1 MDGEFG
7 GAGGGSVPGYYGCR
21 VEGDDGARG
30 GFGYGIGWG
39 STAAAAGCG
48 GGGEG
53 EGG

>member
-30 GFGYGIGWG
+30 GFGYGVDWG
-39 STAAAAGCG
+39 AGTG